1 MKRKSIIGLLCFS
14 LCVSLGACGLL
25 PKEEELRRT
34 PVVRDF
40 AGATY
45 SYAKVSRGDVVRTKT
60 VRCLYA
66 SAKEEQLSFEVGSEN
81 VTGVF
86 VSLGDTVKKGDVL
99 AETDTESLR
108 AELKEVGYDIKREE
122 LKIKYLKELIRAD
135 PDGASGYKVSLDELS
150 NPHEFTLLK
159 KEAIQEKILKRQ
171 ITATTD
177 GTVSYV
183 KSDLKGSITKVGEAV
198 IKIVSGDECYFT
210 AEKPDPDVKDGDAVE
225 VMVGSVAYETV
236 AKYDGETL
244 YFVAENAVEQPDV
257 GSRGNANVVLGK
269 AEDVL
274 YLPNTVIRTIG
285 GKKAV
290 YFENE
295 DGLKDLKYIET
306 GLEGD
311 VYTEIT
317 GGLSFGDEVL
327 SN

>member
-1 MKRKSIIGLLCFS
+1 MEKKWIIGLLCFS
-14 LCVSLGACGLL
+14 LSVSLGGCGLL

-40 AGATY
+40 AGASY
-45 SYAKVSRGDVVRTKT
+45 NYAKVGRGDVIRTKT
-60 VRCLYA
+60 VKCLFA
-66 SAKEEQLSFEVGSEN
+66 SAKEEQLSFAVGSEK
-81 VTGVF
+81 VASVF
-86 VSLGDTVKKGDVL
+86 VSLGDTVKEGDVL
-99 AETDTESLR
+99 AETDTEGLR
-108 AELKEVGYDIKREE
+108 AELKEVGYDLKREE
-122 LKIKYLKELIRAD
+122 LKIKHLKELISAD
-135 PDGASGYKVSLDELS
+135 PDGAEGYKVSLDELT
-150 NPHEFTLLK
+150 NTHEFTLLK
-159 KEAIQEKILKRQ
+159 KEALQEKISERQ
-171 ITATTD
+171 ITAKTD

-198 IKIVSGDECYFT
+198 IKVVSGDECYFT

-225 VMVGSVAYETV
+225 VMVGSVAYETI
-236 AKYDGETL
+236 AKYEGDTL
-244 YFVAENAVEQPDV
+244 YFVAENAAEQPDV
-257 GSRGNANVVLGK
+257 GSRGNANIVLGK

-274 YLPNTVIRTIG
+274 YLPNTVIRSIG

-295 DGLKDLKYIET
+295 DGLKDLEYIDT

-311 VYTEIT
+311 IYTEIT